1 MGGRTQ
7 KSNRSPSGAPP
18 CRAVM
23 AEPPELKVGTG
34 PGMVVWRLGA
44 RTLFFCTQVV
54 LVPLEWRHVL
64 LRYFRVDSCIKFVL

>member
-1 MGGRTQ
+1 
-7 KSNRSPSGAPP
+7 
-18 CRAVM
+18 M